1 MAKNPECEMCFLLY
15 INKNSLS
22 EAHVRIK
29 QTTNVYNC
37 VDT

>member
-1 MAKNPECEMCFLLY
+1 MAKNPECEMCFPLY

-22 EAHVRIK
+22 EAHVSIK

>member
-1 MAKNPECEMCFLLY
+1 MAKNHEWEIFCPPCMR
-15 INKNSLS
+15 NSLS

-29 QTTNVYNC
+29 QTTNEYDC